1 MQVAVN
7 NMKTIKIQFIN
18 NKIINY
24 VQTVNKMD
32 LK

>member
-7 NMKTIKIQFIN
+7 NIKTIKIQSIN

-24 VQTVNKMD
+24 VQTANKMD